1 MSLHT
6 PRHTPRRLGWQ
17 RNGSGLVGDLP
28 HSAFRLSIR
37 ARLWLGF
44 GIVIAMSSII
54 VGFTTVQS
62 SMLAAT
68 LQDLNTKDLPEV
80 ITLGHLHTD
89 LLTERDLVR
98 TLAKSPPPDPTADV
112 NILLTTITQST
123 TDSAAITRF
132 EPPDPSQNH
141 PNDTSLISDLT
152 STIHQIHIQSRAI
165 VALIQANQQPQ
176 ALTVE
181 TTQLDPLAHHALAD
195 LRQLN
200 ALEEVEA
207 AKTGA
212 EAQADSQR
220 ATILIF
226 ILAIVIVGS
235 SITFAWILSRAIT
248 RPLSQ
253 LLLATE
259 TIAMGNLEVSTP
271 MDRHDEFGRLGQ
283 AFETMRQHLGQTIA
297 TLARERRQTQMII
310 DASADGMLLTDRAGV
325 VRQVNPACERL
336 LGLAVHD
343 LTGKSITSILRI
355 PEQIF
360 DNDPLGT
367 DLLSTQG
374 ASPSDVLPDWQTQEF
389 GNRWLAVS
397 YATLRQDVELD
408 SPQII
413 FGLHDITP
421 MKTIERMQNDFIAMV
436 SHELRAPL
444 TTVSSSVELLNTLDN
459 LRDGETFHEV
469 LGILTRQTHRL
480 SQVIEEVL
488 QSTRLEAG
496 RLQVHC
502 AAIPILDQCQEWIA
516 AVSLEWMGDHR
527 ALRLCNELSAPGA
540 VSENQQITPQVLIWA
555 DRDLLE
561 IVVRNVLENA
571 RKYSPEGSPITLA
584 VQADEQNGRV
594 ILRIIDQGPGIP
606 PEMREQIFERF
617 MRASGNVT
625 QGIRGFGLGLY
636 IGRALMRAM
645 DGDIWVESDTTG
657 SIFHIAI
664 QMVPTTLPIT
674 SKAEEQ

>member
-1 MSLHT
+1 MSHHAATHT
-6 PRHTPRRLGWQ
+6 AHRFGGRRTG
-17 RNGSGLVGDLP
+17 RGLAVDLP

-44 GIVIAMSSII
+44 GIVIAVTSII
-54 VGFTTVQS
+54 VGLTTIQS

-89 LLTERDLVR
+89 LLTERDMVR
-98 TLAKSPPPDPTADV
+98 TLAKSPPQDPTADV
-112 NILLTTITQST
+112 SALLTAIAQSS
-123 TDSAAITRF
+123 TDRSAITRF
-132 EPPDPSQNH
+132 EPPDPSQNR
-141 PNDTSLISDLT
+141 PNDTTLISDLT
-152 STIHQIHIQSRAI
+152 STIHQIHIQSRAVI
-165 VALIQANQQPQ
+165 VLIQADQQRQ
-176 ALTVE
+176 ALSVE
-181 TTQLDPLAHHALAD
+181 STQLEPPAHHALAD

-212 EAQADSQR
+212 AAQADSQR
-220 ATILIF
+220 ATLLTF
-226 ILAIVIVGS
+226 ILAIVIIGS
-235 SITFAWILSRAIT
+235 SISFAWILSRAIT

-259 TIAMGNLEVSTP
+259 TIAKGNLEVSTS

-283 AFETMRQHLGQTIA
+283 AFETMRQHLGHTIA

-310 DASADGMLLTDRAGV
+310 DASADGMLLTDRSGV

-336 LGLAVHD
+336 LGLTAND
-343 LTGKSITSILRI
+343 LTGKSIMTILQI
-355 PEQIF
+355 PDQVFTADSPEQA
-360 DNDPLGT
+360 
-367 DLLSTQG
+367 
-374 ASPSDVLPDWQTQEF
+374 ASPADVLPDWQTQEF

-408 SPQII
+408 IPQII

-459 LRDGETFHEV
+459 LRDGETFREV

-502 AAIPILDQCQEWIA
+502 AALPILEQCQAWIA
-516 AVSLEWMGDHR
+516 AVSLEWMGEHR
-527 ALRLCNELSAPGA
+527 ALRLRSTTTAPEA
-540 VSENQQITPQVLIWA
+540 VSETRQSNASILVWA

-584 VQADEQNGRV
+584 IQADEQAGRV
-594 ILRIIDQGPGIP
+594 ILRIIDQGPGVP
-606 PEMREQIFERF
+606 AEMREQIFERF
-617 MRASGNVT
+617 MRASGTVT

-636 IGRALMRAM
+636 ISRALMRAM
-645 DGDIWVESDTTG
+645 DGDIWVESATTG
-657 SIFHIAI
+657 SIFHIAMR
-664 QMVPTTLPIT
+664 MVRTSIPIGQTT
-674 SKAEEQ
+674 EEQCV